1 MDNQIPASCGIIL
14 CWCQIIA
21 PLNFPHSQHGRDR
34 EDKVVRWGG
43 HRQTSS
49 SQVQRYS
56 CKKVGK
62 PERHP
67 PSWDNSNQFW
77 LISTDSNQRR
87 LITTYHNR
95 YLMCVAAASV
105 AEATTYPLDLCK
117 TRWAWYHVVS
127 HYIFCDQFWR
137 GESWLEIDFLL
148 LINIDG

>member
-1 MDNQIPASCGIIL
+1 MLIQTHGLIL
-14 CWCQIIA
+14 CWCQTIA
-21 PLNFPHSQHGRDR
+21 PLNLPHPQYGRDR

-67 PSWDNSNQFW
+67 PSWANSNQFW
-77 LISTDSNQRR
+77 LNSTVSNQWR

-117 TRWAWYHVVS
+117 TRWAWAWYHVVS
-127 HYIFCDQFWR
+127 HYIICDHFWR
-137 GESWLEIDFLL
+137 GESWLEINFLL
-148 LINIDG
+148 LIYIDG